1 MQQLTDQL
9 QSFIYDL
16 DKLIDQG
23 CRDRDLLVLRQRI
36 FELHSKKQAIEIQ
49 KATIKYHEAIECL
62 SEAKESV
69 TTCLG
74 NLSDTADMIDKVT
87 KVVKAVQKLFD

>member
-1 MQQLTDQL
+1 MPQLTDQL

-23 CRDRDLLVLRQRI
+23 CYDSDLIALRGRI
-36 FELHSKKQAIEIQ
+36 FELLSKKQAIEIR
-49 KATIKYHEAIECL
+49 KATTKYHEAIECL
-62 SEAKESV
+62 SEAKDSV

-74 NLSDTADMIDKVT
+74 NLSNTADMIEKVT